1 MAGSRL
7 LGSSKR
13 REGMSEWIDFSPQPI
28 EFAER
33 RPSQLLG
40 PLTPLLGVLG
50 AMLALSLAVVL
61 G

>member
-1 MAGSRL
+1 MAGPRL
-7 LGSSKR
+7 LGSSER
-13 REGMSEWIDFSPQPI
+13 REGMSEWIDFSPEPI

-33 RPSQLLG
+33 SPMQQLG

-50 AMLALSLAVVL
+50 AMFALGLAVVL

>member
-7 LGSSKR
+7 LGASER
-13 REGMSEWIDFSPQPI
+13 RVGMSEWIDFSPEPI

-33 RPSQLLG
+33 SPVQPLG

-50 AMLALSLAVVL
+50 ALFALGLVVVL

>member
-1 MAGSRL
+1 
-7 LGSSKR
+7 
-13 REGMSEWIDFSPQPI
+13 MSEWIDFSPEPI

-33 RPSQLLG
+33 SAAQLLG

>member
-1 MAGSRL
+1 
-7 LGSSKR
+7 
-13 REGMSEWIDFSPQPI
+13 MSEWIDFSPEPI

-33 RPSQLLG
+33 GPLQQFG

-50 AMLALSLAVVL
+50 AMFAFGLVVVL